1 MKSNN
6 LTAQQVQHNPR
17 RQFLKR
23 SGLMLGGSLIGSGLS
38 MSVAADDNHSV
49 AEKHCLS
56 DITYPFYGEHQQGI
70 ITPQQTYVY
79 FLVLDLA
86 TESLDEVREV
96 FKTWTTYAARLT
108 QGKN

>member
-1 MKSNN
+1 MKSNDLTVQRPTNN
-6 LTAQQVQHNPR
+6 LR

-38 MSVAADDNHSV
+38 MSVAADNHHSV

-79 FLVLDLA
+79 F
-86 TESLDEVREV
+86 
-96 FKTWTTYAARLT
+96 WCWI
-108 QGKN
+108 